1 MAVTVPTGGHFLPR
15 LRAATPIIACNG
27 VSVSRFS
34 PGVKGK
40 IYASE
45 KRGHPQASSQFGLSV
60 NAIELQSQSALLVS
74 CVILVQQA
82 LCGSLVDALHCNLVS
97 ALGLGAIAFNG
108 SSLELFDSGLQ
119 CGALGLI
126 AGITRL
132 GHQNTL
138 LSRLDIRQTKHLP
151 DDQFCVSP

>member
-1 MAVTVPTGGHFLPR
+1 M
-15 LRAATPIIACNG
+15 
-27 VSVSRFS
+27 S
-34 PGVKGK
+34 
-40 IYASE
+40 
-45 KRGHPQASSQFGLSV
+45 FGLVLSAKLV
-60 NAIELQSQSALLVS
+60 ELQRQRALLVR
-74 CVILVQQA
+74 CVVLVQQT
-82 LCGSLVDALHCNLVS
+82 LSSGLVDRLDCNFVS

-126 AGITRL
+126 AGITSL

-151 DDQFCVSP
+151 DDQFRVSS